1 MKITGLY
8 AALTALLVMILAVRV
23 VAYRRTARIG
33 LGDGNNPDLLK
44 RIRVHANAVE
54 YVPFY
59 LLLMLIL
66 ELNQTAPILI
76 HAFGIALIV
85 ARLLHAWGVSR
96 HSGVS
101 AGRALGAGLTVLMIV
116 LMALLLLWQ
125 FFAMAVISAAR

>member
-8 AALTALLVMILAVRV
+8 AALMALLVVVLAVRV
-23 VAYRRTARIG
+23 VIFRNKAHVG

-44 RIRVHANAVE
+44 CIRVHANAVE

-66 ELNQTAPILI
+66 ELNQTLPVLI
-76 HAFGIALIV
+76 HVFGIVLIV

-96 HSGVS
+96 HSGIS
-101 AGRALGAGLTVLMIV
+101 AGRALGAGLTVLGMV

-125 FFAMAVISAAR
+125 FFTVAIISAR

>member
-8 AALTALLVMILAVRV
+8 AALLALLVVVLAVRV
-23 VAYRRTARIG
+23 VMYRRTARVG
-33 LGDGNNPDLLK
+33 LGDGNNQDLLK

-54 YVPFY
+54 YVPLY

-66 ELNQTAPILI
+66 ELNQTAPILL
-76 HAFGIALIV
+76 HTFGIVLIV
-85 ARLLHAWGVSR
+85 ARLVHAWGVSR
-96 HSGVS
+96 HSGVT
-101 AGRALGAGLTVLMIV
+101 AGRAVGAALTVLMMV

>member
-8 AALTALLVMILAVRV
+8 AALMALLVVVLALRV
-23 VAYRRTARIG
+23 VMFRRSARIG

-44 RIRVHANAVE
+44 RIRVHGNAVE

-76 HAFGIALIV
+76 HAFGIVLVV
-85 ARLLHAWGVSR
+85 ARLMHAWGVSR
-96 HSGVS
+96 HSGIT
-101 AGRALGAGLTVLMIV
+101 AGRALGAGLTVLMMV

-125 FFAMAVISAAR
+125 FFAMAIISAR

>member
-8 AALTALLVMILAVRV
+8 AALMALLVVVLALRV
-23 VAYRRTARIG
+23 VMFRRSARVG

-44 RIRVHANAVE
+44 RIRVHGNAVE

-76 HAFGIALIV
+76 HVFGIVLVV
-85 ARLLHAWGVSR
+85 ARLMHAWGVSR
-96 HSGVS
+96 HSGIT
-101 AGRALGAGLTVLMIV
+101 AGRALGAGLTVLMMV

-125 FFAMAVISAAR
+125 FFAMAIISAR

>member
-8 AALTALLVMILAVRV
+8 AALMALLVIVLAVRV
-23 VAYRRTARIG
+23 VMFRRTARVG

-66 ELNQTAPILI
+66 ELNQTAPMLI

-85 ARLLHAWGVSR
+85 ARLMHAMGVSR
-96 HSGVS
+96 HSGMS
-101 AGRALGAGLTVLMIV
+101 TGRAVGAGL
-116 LMALLLLWQ
+116 
-125 FFAMAVISAAR
+125 

>member
-1 MKITGLY
+1 LFRT
-8 AALTALLVMILAVRV
+8 
-23 VAYRRTARIG
+23 TARVG

-76 HAFGIALIV
+76 HVFGIALVI
-85 ARLLHAWGVSR
+85 ARVLHAWGVSR
-96 HSGVS
+96 HSGNS
-101 AGRALGAGLTVLMIV
+101 AGRAVGAGLTVLMMV
-116 LMALLLLWQ
+116 LMALL
-125 FFAMAVISAAR
+125 

>member
-8 AALTALLVMILAVRV
+8 AALMALLVVVLAVRV
-23 VAYRRTARIG
+23 VIFRNKAHVG

-44 RIRVHANAVE
+44 CIRVHANAVE

-76 HAFGIALIV
+76 HVFGIALVV
-85 ARLLHAWGVSR
+85 ARLFHAWGVSR
-96 HSGVS
+96 HSGIS
-101 AGRALGAGLTVLMIV
+101 PGRAIGAGLTVLMMV

-125 FFAMAVISAAR
+125 YVAMAVIVATH

>member
-8 AALTALLVMILAVRV
+8 AALMALLIVILAVRV
-23 VAYRRTARIG
+23 VIFRNTARVG

-54 YVPFY
+54 FVPLY

-76 HAFGIALIV
+76 HVFGIALVI

-96 HSGVS
+96 HGGISS
-101 AGRALGAGLTVLMIV
+101 GRALGAGLTVLGLV
-116 LMALLLLWQ
+116 VMALLLLWQ
-125 FFAMAVISAAR
+125 FFMMATISAR

>member
-8 AALTALLVMILAVRV
+8 AALAALLVVVLALRV
-23 VAYRRTARIG
+23 VLFRRAAKVG

-66 ELNQTAPILI
+66 ELNQTAPVLL
-76 HAFGIALIV
+76 HALGIALIV
-85 ARLLHAWGVSR
+85 ARLLHAWGVSQ

-101 AGRALGAGLTVLMIV
+101 AGRALGAGLTVLMMV

-125 FFAMAVISAAR
+125 FVAMAVISATH

>member
-8 AALTALLVMILAVRV
+8 AALLALLIVILAVRV
-23 VAYRRTARIG
+23 VLYRRTAKVG

-44 RIRVHANAVE
+44 CIRVHANAIE
-54 YVPFY
+54 YVPLY

-66 ELNQTAPILI
+66 ELNQTLPILI
-76 HAFGIALIV
+76 HAFGIVLVV

-96 HSGVS
+96 HSGIT
-101 AGRALGAGLTVLMIV
+101 AGRALGAGLTMLGMV

-125 FFAMAVISAAR
+125 FFMVAVISAR

>member
-1 MKITGLY
+1 M
-8 AALTALLVMILAVRV
+8 ALLVVILAVRV
-23 VAYRRTARIG
+23 VLFRRTAKVG

-54 YVPFY
+54 YVPLY

-76 HAFGIALIV
+76 HVFGIVLIV

-96 HSGVS
+96 HSGITT
-101 AGRALGAGLTVLMIV
+101 GRALGAGLTVLVMV

-125 FFAMAVISAAR
+125 FLVMAIISAR